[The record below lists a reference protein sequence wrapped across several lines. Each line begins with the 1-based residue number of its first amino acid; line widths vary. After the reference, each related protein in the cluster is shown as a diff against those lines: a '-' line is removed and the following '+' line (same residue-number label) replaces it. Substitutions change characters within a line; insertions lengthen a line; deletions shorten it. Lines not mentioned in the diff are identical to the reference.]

1 MDGRGIGREG
11 SVLVMYE
18 VSRGF
23 SATAFT
29 EQVLYRVSMEEVALA
44 QFYVTLLIVDS
55 TVREARNWRRSE
67 TIWRWRVVFLFFLPE
82 RCRPL
87 GGEKQKSS
95 MTACM
100 YFKSEKDSKHRT
112 VALL

>member
-1 MDGRGIGREG
+1 MDGIGIGREG

-44 QFYVTLLIVDS
+44 QFYVTSLIVDS
-55 TVREARNWRRSE
+55 TVREAFE
-67 TIWRWRVVFLFFLPE
+67 TGGDQKRYG
-82 RCRPL
+82 
-87 GGEKQKSS
+87 GGESFFFSS
-95 MTACM
+95 CQ
-100 YFKSEKDSKHRT
+100 S
-112 VALL
+112 VADRWEERSRKAA